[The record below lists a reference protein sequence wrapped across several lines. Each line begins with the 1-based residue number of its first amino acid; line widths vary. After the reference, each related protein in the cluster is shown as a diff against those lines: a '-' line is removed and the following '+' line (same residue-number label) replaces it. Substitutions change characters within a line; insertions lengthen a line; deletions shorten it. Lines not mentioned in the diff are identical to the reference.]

1 MPPEATPAP
10 SAADFNQAFSA
21 SASPGIRRVWELAE
35 PGLPAEIE
43 PFSFV
48 SAGLLRHDA
57 LLADL
62 QDEARQQ
69 LPLAGLK
76 DRVVVIA
83 TAP

>member
-21 SASPGIRRVWELAE
+21 SASPGIRRVWDLAE
-35 PGLPAEIE
+35 PGLPA
-43 PFSFV
+43 
-48 SAGLLRHDA
+48 
-57 LLADL
+57 
-62 QDEARQQ
+62 EARQQ